1 LGTNGPSS
9 APQAIFWFRD
19 AQKRKIDN
27 IRRSPESAHKP
38 REASGQAGRRR
49 ARYPL
54 PGHVDSVAVAPHLYV
69 WSGGTRTPRWPRQ
82 VGGRYYDQRRMR
94 YRLHGRRAAKASEV
108 LAQRSDRVLLTMIAK
123 AQRMLMSARPGGGSR
138 ALRSARTCTQSRG
151 GSARTQRAGQLRNK
165 IPAPQQFT
173 TVEATGP
180 PK

>member
-1 LGTNGPSS
+1 MVSGRSKTQNRQHPAESGVR
-9 APQAIFWFRD
+9 AQAARGERTGRTLARLVSTSRTCGQYHCRI
-19 AQKRKIDN
+19 
-27 IRRSPESAHKP
+27 
-38 REASGQAGRRR
+38 ASVCMERW
-49 ARYPL
+49 
-54 PGHVDSVAVAPHLYV
+54 HS
-69 WSGGTRTPRWPRQ
+69 RTPRWPRQ

-108 LAQRSDRVLLTMIAK
+108 LVQRSDRVLLTMIAK

-165 IPAPQQFT
+165 SPAPQQFT
-173 TVEATGP
+173 TLEATGP